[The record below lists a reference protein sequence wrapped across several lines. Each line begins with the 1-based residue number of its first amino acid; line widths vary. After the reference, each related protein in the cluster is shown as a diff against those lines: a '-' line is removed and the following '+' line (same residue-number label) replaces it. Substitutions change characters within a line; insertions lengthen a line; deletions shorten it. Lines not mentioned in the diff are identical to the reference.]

1 MLAGCGLGAEGAGPM
16 PPVVDR
22 TGTPCLQAALSAV
35 LCPREQMRSYL
46 ACLPMQHL
54 LSHWTSLLL
63 RLVIHSITLPL
74 RFLEEID
81 VGPDPGFGP
90 WKLLLGYEARGL
102 AKMLVSKSQI
112 SAPN

>member
-54 LSHWTSLLL
+54 LSRWTSSLL
-63 RLVIHSITLPL
+63 RSVIHSTTLPL
-74 RFLEEID
+74 
-81 VGPDPGFGP
+81 
-90 WKLLLGYEARGL
+90 
-102 AKMLVSKSQI
+102 
-112 SAPN
+112 